1 MASHYLGRKNFRA
14 QVAVAL
20 TRVLGHRTVGHL
32 EHGNGAWH
40 PLNIQRGAAI
50 SAAGLAVA
58 VVVVVVDVDVNMDGL
73 TRGLAYQAFV
83 AFPRHRLGADAR
95 YFGETNLAG
104 PPFVLQKLDELLGL
118 VARASKTIPA

>member
-58 VVVVVVDVDVNMDGL
+58 VVVVVVDVDVDVDVNMDGL

-83 AFPRHRLGADAR
+83 AFPRHRLVADAR
-95 YFGETNLAG
+95 YFG
-104 PPFVLQKLDELLGL
+104 
-118 VARASKTIPA
+118 